1 MHRFRHV
8 FGRGFGLPLRPESH
22 KTSDKQF
29 FIENVI
35 YPRNFPIEVPVSV
48 DLDLKLRFQC
58 SPDF

>member
-29 FIENVI
+29 LIENFI
-35 YPRNFPIEVPVSV
+35 YPRSFPVEVTISV
-48 DLDLKLRFQC
+48 DLDLKLRFQY
-58 SPDF
+58 SADF